1 MAAKMKKTYFPTTR
15 FVELAARDGGVTK
28 DAAVKSAL
36 QSIESKRAESDD
48 VILKSIAAIE
58 AIVFAPRASNR
69 LSELE
74 MLSVLRHADQVV
86 TLAGMFCYEW
96 LDIVTRSLCDITDG
110 LLSAGMSDAAPI
122 IVHVQ
127 ALRMMAPGAPPLEP
141 DQADRVLEGLKKV
154 QDHYQFSSLSNAR
167 DTQDVGDPSFDV
179 N

>member
-15 FVELAARDGGVTK
+15 FVELAARGGGITQ
-28 DAAVKSAL
+28 DAAVESAL
-36 QSIESKRAESDD
+36 QSIESSRAESDD
-48 VILKSIAAIE
+48 AIVKSIAAIE
-58 AIVFAPRASNR
+58 SIVYAPHVSGV
-69 LSELE
+69 LSEPE
-74 MLSVLRHADQVV
+74 MRSVLRHADQIV

-110 LLSAGMSDAAPI
+110 LLSAGMSDAAPV

-127 ALRMMAPGAPPLEP
+127 ALRMMAPGAPALAP
-141 DQADRVLEGLKKV
+141 DQAERVLEGLKKV

-167 DTQDVGDPSFDV
+167 DNQDVGEPSFDI